1 MSTDNSGNL
10 NTINKIFPSDHTKQI
25 IYSIRRLIQASELY
39 TKELNKKY
47 QVSAAQLNCIITL
60 YEYGPLPPSKIAN
73 HMMVKS
79 STVTG
84 VVDRLEKKG
93 LAERMRNSPDRRVI
107 TIQLTEAGKK
117 LAQNAP
123 PPIQQKIID
132 GLKQTENAKKE
143 QIVRSLNMLTD
154 MLDIQDLE
162 VK

>member
-10 NTINKIFPSDHTKQI
+10 NTINKIFPSDYTQQI

-47 QVSAAQLNCIITL
+47 QVSAAQLNCILTL
-60 YEYGPLPPSKIAN
+60 YEHGPLPPSKIAN

-117 LAQNAP
+117 LAQHAP

-143 QIVRSLNMLTD
+143 QIVRSLNVLTD